1 MWRRETEKK
10 TLDSTEQQPCKTEIK
25 EENQEHLMEE
35 NPEPDLIDQDYKIEM
50 KEENPDPDY
59 IDPSISGIQEEN
71 QDPDPRSSDPAGP
84 SDHQLHRSSEDDSC
98 LNFALSWELCARTVI
113 TEEQREILKSFFQ
126 EGMASVGS
134 PLIPAAA
141 EATGLAPVVIENWIG
156 NHRRSL
162 KSPTDPRPLK
172 PKLHTRNLSAYNLF
186 CRDLLRNKGRLKDI
200 KPKWSSLGEEQRNI
214 YYEEAAALKA
224 EGKTQHLSPEMR
236 ALKVKKHLKQLK
248 LEVSS
253 LEALGVET
261 AVISFDRHKT
271 NLEVHEIC
279 SKGASAFLES
289 MDIANSFALHF
300 KAFSPPVSSTKE
312 PVDVLV
318 KRVQEV
324 FNQKYKEAG
333 GVGRLPY
340 QSLLNQSVTIHA
352 AGLPNGLTLKKPS
365 FYGRKQLEEILK
377 AAEQISFQID
387 SGVETQPVEE
397 MLEAMCE
404 NGNGRHKDLLPKM

>member
-1 MWRRETEKK
+1 MWQRQTEKK
-10 TLDSTEQQPCKTEIK
+10 SLDLSEEDLCKTEIK
-25 EENQEHLMEE
+25 EENQEHVMGDNQEL
-35 NPEPDLIDQDYKIEM
+35 DFIDQDYKIEM
-50 KEENPDPDY
+50 KEENSDPDY
-59 IDPSISGIQEEN
+59 TDHSMSGIREEN
-71 QDPDPRSSDPAGP
+71 QEPDPGSCDPAGP
-84 SDHQLHRSSEDDSC
+84 SDHQLRRSPQDDSC
-98 LNFALSWELCARTVI
+98 LNFALSWELCGTMG
-113 TEEQREILKSFFQ
+113 QRE
-126 EGMASVGS
+126 GMTSVGS

-141 EATGLAPVVIENWIG
+141 EATELAPVVIENWIG

-162 KSPTDPRPLK
+162 KSPSDPRPLK

-200 KPKWSSLGEEQRNI
+200 KPKWSSLGEEERNI

-300 KAFSPPVSSTKE
+300 KE

-340 QSLLNQSVTIHA
+340 QSLLNQSISIHA

-377 AAEQISFQID
+377 AAEQISFQI
-387 SGVETQPVEE
+387 
-397 MLEAMCE
+397 E
-404 NGNGRHKDLLPKM
+404 NESHKDSLAQI